1 LFCLQARRSIFLGFL
16 IGEMTAG
23 DAAAYSAKHCMAV
36 TDKVAPDSAYRSAFQ
51 TTCGVCLC
59 WHSCRQDKC
68 GEHPCLHFHISF
80 PGEYV
85 HCWQRGDSAALYF
98 ARCER
103 SRYCN
108 VRPFDQRFM
117 GLSNDNDEKALMKN
131 RDQQLRLFLEI
142 AQCGSLSRAAD
153 ALDLTQ
159 SGLSKQL
166 SSLETFLG
174 QRLFERHGRGV
185 ALTDAGRKLDDVAR
199 PAYALVDKAILQ
211 LQEHQGVTE
220 GTLRVA
226 TIHTLSYHFF
236 GEVMATFMSQRPKVN
251 VTMLGRSSPE
261 VVELVESGKADIG
274 FVYDTAVASDAVEIT
289 QLFRENMCLV
299 VHEQSPLAMQPDI
312 DLREHP
318 LPLIVFPPHYAIR
331 RMLHANGLDANVAA
345 EVETVDAMLKL
356 ASVTLGQCV
365 LPDRIPTKLL
375 QEYHLTRIKIVGPAL
390 ERSIVAITRRDRVK
404 TALSVLMLEIA
415 CKTIL

>member
-1 LFCLQARRSIFLGFL
+1 
-16 IGEMTAG
+16 
-23 DAAAYSAKHCMAV
+23 
-36 TDKVAPDSAYRSAFQ
+36 
-51 TTCGVCLC
+51 
-59 WHSCRQDKC
+59 
-68 GEHPCLHFHISF
+68 
-80 PGEYV
+80 
-85 HCWQRGDSAALYF
+85 
-98 ARCER
+98 
-103 SRYCN
+103 
-108 VRPFDQRFM
+108 
-117 GLSNDNDEKALMKN
+117 MKN

-142 AQCGSLSRAAD
+142 AKCGSLSKAAD

-174 QRLFERHGRGV
+174 QPLFERHGRGV
-185 ALTDAGRKLDDVAR
+185 ALTDGGRKLDEVAR
-199 PAYALVDKAILQ
+199 PAYELVDRAILQ

-226 TIHTLSYHFF
+226 TIHTLSYYFL
-236 GEVMATFMSQRPKVN
+236 GEVMAKFMSQRPKVN

-289 QLFRENMCLV
+289 QLFRESMCLV
-299 VHEQSPLAMQPDI
+299 VHEQSPLAMQPEI

-318 LPLIVFPPHYAIR
+318 LSLIVFPPHYAIR

-356 ASVTLGQCV
+356 ASLTCGQCV

-375 QEYHLTRIKIVGPAL
+375 QEYHLTRIRIVGPAL
-390 ERSIVAITRRDRVK
+390 ERSIVAITRRSRVK

>member
-1 LFCLQARRSIFLGFL
+1 
-16 IGEMTAG
+16 
-23 DAAAYSAKHCMAV
+23 
-36 TDKVAPDSAYRSAFQ
+36 
-51 TTCGVCLC
+51 
-59 WHSCRQDKC
+59 
-68 GEHPCLHFHISF
+68 
-80 PGEYV
+80 
-85 HCWQRGDSAALYF
+85 
-98 ARCER
+98 
-103 SRYCN
+103 
-108 VRPFDQRFM
+108 
-117 GLSNDNDEKALMKN
+117 MKN

-142 AQCGSLSRAAD
+142 AQCGSLSKAAD

-174 QRLFERHGRGV
+174 QPLFERHGRGV

-199 PAYALVDKAILQ
+199 LAYERVDNAILQ

-220 GTLRVA
+220 GSLRVA
-226 TIHTLSYHFF
+226 TIHTLSYYFL
-236 GEVMATFMSQRPKVN
+236 GEVIAKFMSQRPKVN
-251 VTMLGRSSPE
+251 VTMAGRSSPE

-299 VHEQSPLAMQPDI
+299 VHEQSPLAMQAEI
-312 DLREHP
+312 DLREHR
-318 LPLIVFPPHYAIR
+318 LSLIVFPPHYAIR
-331 RMLHANGLDANVAA
+331 RMLHSNGLDANVAA

-356 ASVTLGQCV
+356 ASLTFGQCV

-375 QEYHLTRIKIVGPAL
+375 QEYHLTRIRIVGPVL
-390 ERSIVAITRRDRVK
+390 ERSIVAITRRCRVK